1 MCGGAGADMVCYLRI
16 SLPIVCDGFAGTMLV
31 ARTGSEVWVGAV
43 LFVLRQAVFQT
54 ENNAEF
60 WVFVSCCVSGITKSE
75 KYKALILK

>member
-1 MCGGAGADMVCYLRI
+1 MVCYLRI
-16 SLPIVCDGFAGTMLV
+16 SLPIVCDGFAGMMLA

-54 ENNAEF
+54 ENNVDFGA
-60 WVFVSCCVSGITKSE
+60 FVSCCVSGVPKDE